1 MKQGCLDHGLCLVSC
16 GALAKIAF
24 SSEPQ
29 HERQTAS
36 YELGNH
42 LINQYSSQTLKS
54 YQAHMVNA
62 IGCAWYLL
70 LGKTS

>member
-1 MKQGCLDHGLCLVSC
+1 MAYVLCLV
-16 GALAKIAF
+16 G
-24 SSEPQ
+24 PWQRQ
-29 HERQTAS
+29 HFPLS
-36 YELGNH
+36 LSMNVSNH